1 VSTTQASAR
10 HAVGVVIPPL
20 LGAAFFNIIIGVFGL
35 SAAIVGLL
43 LFISLA
49 IVIFR
54 RPQKESAPQ

>member
-1 VSTTQASAR
+1 VSTTQGSAWR
-10 HAVGVVIPPL
+10 TVEVVFSSL

-49 IVIFR
+49 IVICR
-54 RPQKESAPQ
+54 RPQKDSAPQ